1 MYFRSFLRGVN
12 RKQFSYSNKR
22 TFFFNAASTQLVGS
36 STTPHIVP
44 TLIPYVV
51 ALLLAATNNNENC
64 DNMDHIVADP
74 PLELYDVSVL
84 FSEATRTFGM
94 LTVSTRQRTQ
104 E

>member
-1 MYFRSFLRGVN
+1 M
-12 RKQFSYSNKR
+12 
-22 TFFFNAASTQLVGS
+22 
-36 STTPHIVP
+36 
-44 TLIPYVV
+44 V

-84 FSEATRTFGM
+84 FSEATRKFGM
-94 LTVSTRQRTQ
+94 LTASTRQRAQ